1 MSILA
6 SSDDA
11 LGGLICFISVI
22 VLVVCFIGAQSSGKP
37 PPVPFTSAQPQA
49 WKAATTLQHT
59 GSAHSLFDP
68 FRDARVVGG
77 IQGVKSHIVPGFC
90 LDHVVAV
97 TLNDDFI
104 AISRSDGRVQAIL
117 LDASLVMSLQL
128 GEMDGYPST
137 RYHMIMSRG
146 QESAA
151 FPVCFHGWLNL
162 FDACKKA
169 GGLVEAAEEI
179 SDEMRIKVLGAAGAS
194 RFPAQAKAN
203 ANANASVARPTKCP
217 SCGAALNKRGPCDYC
232 GNVT

>member
-1 MSILA
+1 MAILA
-6 SSDDA
+6 SIDDG

-22 VLVVCFIGAQSSGKP
+22 VLIVYFTRSKDSGKP
-37 PPVPFTSAQPQA
+37 PTVPFTSAQPPA
-49 WKAATTLQHT
+49 WKAATTPQQT

-77 IQGVKSHIVPGFC
+77 IHGMKNYIVPGFGQD
-90 LDHVVAV
+90 LIEAV

-104 AISRSDGRVQAIL
+104 AVSRSDGRVQAIL

-151 FPVCFHGWLNL
+151 FPVCFYGWLNL
-162 FDACKKA
+162 FDACRKA
-169 GGLVEAAEEI
+169 GGLVEAADEI
-179 SDEMRIKVLGAAGAS
+179 SDEMRIKVLGSAGAS
-194 RFPAQAKAN
+194 RIPAASKA
-203 ANANASVARPTKCP
+203 AAVARPTKCP
-217 SCGAALNKRGPCDYC
+217 SCGAALNKRGLCEYC
-232 GNVT
+232 GNAA

>member
-22 VLVVCFIGAQSSGKP
+22 VLIVYFFRGKDSGKP
-37 PPVPFTSAQPQA
+37 PTVPFTSAQPPA
-49 WKAATTLQHT
+49 WKAATTSQT

-77 IQGVKSHIVPGFC
+77 IQGMKNHIVPGFC
-90 LDHVVAV
+90 LDHVEAV

-117 LDASLVMSLQL
+117 LDTSLVMSLQL
-128 GEMDGYPST
+128 GEIDGYPST
-137 RYHMIMSRG
+137 RYHMIMSHG

-151 FPVCFHGWLNL
+151 FPVCFHGWLHL
-162 FDACKKA
+162 FDACKKS
-169 GGLVEAAEEI
+169 GGLVEAADEI
-179 SDEMRIKVLGAAGAS
+179 SDEMRIKVLGAAGAA
-194 RFPAQAKAN
+194 RIPAASKA
-203 ANANASVARPTKCP
+203 AAVARPTKCA

-232 GNVT
+232 GSAT